1 MDALWLISSG
11 IRYISPFQVRD
22 DKGPEDCTSAQQ
34 VADLYN
40 SQEMVKNTGKKPAHK
55 GSEFDF

>member
-1 MDALWLISSG
+1 MKIFSS
-11 IRYISPFQVRD
+11 QVRD